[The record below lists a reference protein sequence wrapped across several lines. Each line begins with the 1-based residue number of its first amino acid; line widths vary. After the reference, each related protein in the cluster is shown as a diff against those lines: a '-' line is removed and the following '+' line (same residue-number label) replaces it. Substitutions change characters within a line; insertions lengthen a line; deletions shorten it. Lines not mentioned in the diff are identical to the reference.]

1 MFFLLMLFISHVVK
15 HVYQAVE
22 CMFHVLELISHDV
35 EYNFSACKIN
45 KFLPVLLIFSGFYI
59 K

>member
-1 MFFLLMLFISHVVK
+1 MLFISHVVK
-15 HVYQAVE
+15 CMSHVVGH
-22 CMFHVLELISHDV
+22 MFYVLELISHDV

-45 KFLPVLLIFSGFYI
+45 KFLSVLLIFSGFYI

>member
-1 MFFLLMLFISHVVK
+1 MLFISHVVK
-15 HVYQAVE
+15 HMSHVVE
-22 CMFHVLELISHDV
+22 YMSHVLELISHDV

-45 KFLPVLLIFSGFYI
+45 KFLSILLIFSGFYI

>member
-1 MFFLLMLFISHVVK
+1 MLFIFHVVK
-15 HVYQAVE
+15 HVSQVVG
-22 CMFHVLELISHDV
+22 CMFYDLELISHDV